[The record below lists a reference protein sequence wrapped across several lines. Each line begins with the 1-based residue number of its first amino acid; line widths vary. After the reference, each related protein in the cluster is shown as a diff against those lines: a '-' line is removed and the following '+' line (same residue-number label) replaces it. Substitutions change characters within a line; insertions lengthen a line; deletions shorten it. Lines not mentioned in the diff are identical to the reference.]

1 MKRYAFG
8 IPAILCM
15 SLVSAHTL
23 ASDDPIVQAQELRQA
38 PMKLIGNNFGFMV
51 GMLKG
56 EIPWNAAEFS
66 KRGKELSAMGQLDLS
81 RGYVAG
87 SYKGHTR
94 ASADIADNMDDFN
107 GKMRDFESALRALS
121 AVTDKPDA
129 LKAAVKDLGDSCKGC
144 HKEYKNREYAG

>member
-1 MKRYAFG
+1 MKRYAFA
-8 IPAILCM
+8 IPAILSM
-15 SLVSAHTL
+15 SLVSAHS
-23 ASDDPIVQAQELRQA
+23 AAADDPIVKAQELRQA

-56 EIPWNAAEFS
+56 EIPWDATEFS
-66 KRGKELSAMGQLDLS
+66 KRGNELAAMGQLDLG
-81 RGYVAG
+81 RGYIPG

-107 GKMRDFESALRALS
+107 SKMRDFESTLRDLS
-121 AVTDKPDA
+121 AVTGKPDA